1 MNEDQAR
8 RLYEKYVERGEATGI
23 ESREYKIF
31 KLIEKPWNI
40 KIFEQ
45 LCKLSGSIL
54 KVKLEKEEKERLE
67 NAIRILNL
75 DIAPEDISSLSLLSM
90 IFFAS
95 LCLFGFI
102 AGSLILV
109 VMFVVCAIFAQRY
122 VKNIPINAVRMRMIR
137 ASGDLIL
144 AILYMVI
151 YMRHNPNLEK
161 AVEFAADNLTGPLA
175 LDFQKLLW
183 DVETR
188 KYETLKGAL
197 DSYVLSWKDYS
208 PHFVD
213 AIYLIETS
221 QLQTSEEKRLEILD
235 MAVSRMLDGT
245 YDSMS
250 HFASGLRE
258 PVNALYMM
266 GIILPILG
274 LVLFPIFASFLSDVF
289 NVNYVAVMYNVGLP
303 LVVYFLGAQILKG
316 RPTSFPAPNIEG
328 HPDVPKKGCFLLAGI
343 NIPAI
348 LPAVGVFTLSMFIF
362 YNFYLRAVPTVPSE
376 FDIYWSMVP
385 IIGIS
390 LTIFTYTKLAS
401 FQRMRVWKKIIEV
414 EREFTDASF
423 QLGNRISEGFP
434 PEIAVEKVGNIM
446 KKTEISNFFNVI
458 LVNMHKIGLSFDAAI
473 FDKKYGAI
481 NLYPSR
487 IIRSSMQVMVESAR
501 KSLKDAAISLINFS
515 TYLRSMERINEKVR
529 DVLDEVISSMRFQ
542 AAYITPIMCGVV
554 VGLSALIIIIL
565 YFLQEQITKLS
576 AASAEGEFAMGT
588 WAFGMFIVSKSIP
601 LYLLQ
606 IVVGIYMIEILLL
619 ISYILAEIERPSDE
633 TYRNHIISTMI
644 LPSIIIYI
652 ICSVVVTIMFTGIG
666 RAALAIGEMF

>member
-1 MNEDQAR
+1 MKEDEIRQ
-8 RLYEKYVERGEATGI
+8 LYEKYLERGEGKEI

-40 KIFEQ
+40 QIFEK
-45 LCKLSGSIL
+45 LCKFSGAIL
-54 KVKLEKEEKERLE
+54 KVKLEPEEKEKLE
-67 NAIRILNL
+67 NAIKILNL
-75 DIAPEDISSLSLLSM
+75 DIEPEDISSLSLLSM
-90 IFFAS
+90 IFIAS
-95 LCLFGFI
+95 LCLFAFI
-102 AGSLILV
+102 AGSL
-109 VMFVVCAIFAQRY
+109 VMVIVFVLCAIFAQRY
-122 VKNIPINAVRMRMIR
+122 IKNIPINGVKARMIR

-144 AILYMVI
+144 AILYIVI

-161 AVEFAADNLTGPLA
+161 AIEFAADNLTGPLA

-188 KYETLKGAL
+188 KYESLKNAL
-197 DSYVLSWKDYS
+197 DNYVLTWKENC
-208 PHFVD
+208 PQFVD
-213 AIYLIETS
+213 AMYLIETS

-235 MAVSRMLDGT
+235 MAVSRILDGT
-245 YDSMS
+245 FDSMS
-250 HFASGLRE
+250 HFASSLRE

-289 NVNYVAVMYNVGLP
+289 NVNYIAVLYNIILP
-303 LVVYFLGAQILKG
+303 IVVYMLGRNILAN

-348 LPAVGVFTLSMFIF
+348 LPAIGVFTLSMFIF
-362 YNFYLRAVPTVPSE
+362 YNFYLKAVPVVPSE
-376 FDIYWSMVP
+376 VDIYFSMIP
-385 IIGIS
+385 IMGIS

-434 PEIAVEKVGNIM
+434 PEIAVERVSNVM

-458 LVNMHKIGLSFDAAI
+458 LINMHKVGLSFNAAI
-473 FDKKYGAI
+473 FDDKYGAI

-501 KSLKDAAISLINFS
+501 KSLRDAAISLINFS

-529 DVLDEVISSMRFQ
+529 DILDEVISSMRFQ

-576 AASAEGEFAMGT
+576 AVSGEGGFSMGT
-588 WAFGMFIVSKSIP
+588 WAFGMFVVSKSIP

-619 ISYILAEIERPSDE
+619 ISYILAEIERTGDE
-633 TYRNHIISTMI
+633 TYRNHVISSMI

-652 ICSVVVTIMFTGIG
+652 ICSIVVTVMFTGIG